1 MMTKQEEKD
10 AIAKLIKEAD
20 DRGFKKGT
28 LYRQTWPGRDGV
40 FRTNENCAAH
50 RAEHF
55 YTYPDKRGIT
65 LYCGMSQGCIYAYG
79 EWAEIYGHID
89 DQDVGN

>member
-28 LYRQTWPGRDGV
+28 FYRQTRKQPDG
-40 FRTNENCAAH
+40 TIITQENCAEH
-50 RAEHF
+50 RADHF
-55 YTYPDKRGIT
+55 RTYPDERGIT